1 MKNPPSNSSF
11 SRSSAF
17 SVTTSSIR
25 REHSADFS
33 DKYRNRVDYAICRD
47 SIPVIAVEVKTCG
60 CDLTHDHGQIK
71 SYFNAV
77 PTIKLAMLTNGLE
90 YQLYSDTIEQNI
102 MDEKSFLKF
111 SLRDIASGQL
121 DDTTLGGVSNL
132 KKDAFDPSAIGSKA
146 RENLMLN
153 RFEKSIQSWTETPSD
168 DLVRLFLRDAD
179 YGGRIMQRVL
189 DEHRGLVGTG
199 FQ

>member
-1 MKNPPSNSSF
+1 M
-11 SRSSAF
+11 
-17 SVTTSSIR
+17 
-25 REHSADFS
+25 
-33 DKYRNRVDYAICRD
+33 
-47 SIPVIAVEVKTCG
+47 
-60 CDLTHDHGQIK
+60 
-71 SYFNAV
+71 
-77 PTIKLAMLTNGLE
+77 PTIKLAMLSNGLE

-179 YGGRIMQRVL
+179 TVAGSCKGCWTSTAALWYRLSVASWTKRYWSGSASPIVPL
-189 DEHRGLVGTG
+189 
-199 FQ
+199 